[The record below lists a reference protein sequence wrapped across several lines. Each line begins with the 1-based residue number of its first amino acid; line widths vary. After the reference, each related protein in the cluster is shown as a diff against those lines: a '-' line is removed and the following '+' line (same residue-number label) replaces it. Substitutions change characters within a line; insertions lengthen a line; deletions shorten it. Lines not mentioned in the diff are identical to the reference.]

1 VIADMTQ
8 QQATTIECFKCN
20 NCGNTTLARKKIC
33 PKCGSADI
41 VTIQS
46 EGKGEVVDFV
56 TIYFPPHNYKDIAP
70 YNSLKVR
77 LDNGCMA
84 FGVIEGEGKDIPL
97 GSRVTM
103 IKHDEA
109 TGGLFFGLD

>member
-1 VIADMTQ
+1 MTQ
-8 QQATTIECFKCN
+8 PQQATSIECFRCN

-41 VTIQS
+41 ETIQS

-77 LDNGCMA
+77 LSNGCMA
-84 FGVIEGEGKDIPL
+84 FGVIEGEVKDIPL
-97 GSRVTM
+97 GSQVTM
-103 IKHDEA
+103 VKHDEA
-109 TGGLFFGLD
+109 TGGLFFRLD